1 MASKF
6 NILDLMNPATREQ
19 INQGTAAGFKEITLE
34 YNEIVK
40 TEHNSYTM
48 DELQELAT
56 GILLG
61 GLQEPLVLGLVE
73 GKYLLSSGHRR
84 LAAIE
89 ILVAEGHEEF
99 KMVPCR
105 YKAQSMIE
113 FRMAILIGNTFNRK
127 MTDFDIMTQARQW
140 KEVLTQ
146 AKKEKVIILER
157 GERIREY
164 VAEIL
169 KEPPE
174 KIKQLQAIDNNA
186 VDSVKEEFAK
196 GTLGTTAAYTASSLP
211 EDKQE
216 EIAAR
221 AAAGQDV
228 KCDEIRQQ
236 TEKKKR
242 DKVEELKIPDAS
254 DTDTTEEEKENA
266 KKLHALKMLEKYYIY
281 LNEEEVGILER
292 MLEDCKR
299 RKREY
304 AIEEG

>member
-1 MASKF
+1 MSKF
-6 NILDLMNPATREQ
+6 NILDLMNEKTREQ
-19 INQGTAAGFKEITLE
+19 INQGTAAGFQEITLE
-34 YNEIVK
+34 YTNIVK

-48 DELQELAT
+48 SELEELAT

-105 YKAQSMIE
+105 YKVQSMIE
-113 FRMAILIGNTFNRK
+113 FKMAILIGNTFNRK
-127 MTDFDIMTQARQW
+127 MTDFDLMNQAKQW
-140 KEVLTQ
+140 KEVLNQ
-146 AKKEKVIILER
+146 AKKEKVIVLER
-157 GERIREY
+157 GERIRDY

-186 VDSVKEEFAK
+186 TASVKEEFAK
-196 GTLGTTAAYTASSLP
+196 GNLGTTAAYAASSLP

-216 EIAAR
+216 EIAAK

-228 KCDEIRQQ
+228 KCDEIRRQ
-236 TEKKKR
+236 TEKKKT
-242 DKVEELKIPDAS
+242 DKAEELKAANAS
-254 DTDTTEEEKENA
+254 DTATTEEEKENA

-281 LNEEEVGILER
+281 LNDEEVGILER

>member
-6 NILDLMNPATREQ
+6 SILDLMNEKTREQ
-19 INQGTAAGFKEITLE
+19 INQGTAAGFREIILE
-34 YNEIVK
+34 YTEIVK
-40 TEHNSYTM
+40 TEHNCYTM
-48 DELQELAT
+48 EELQELAT

-61 GLQEPLVLGLVE
+61 GLQEPLVLGLVD

-99 KMVPCR
+99 RMIPCR
-105 YKAQSMIE
+105 YKIQSMIE

-127 MTDFDIMTQARQW
+127 MTDFDVMNQARQW

-146 AKKEKVIILER
+146 AKKEKVIVLDH

-186 VDSVKEEFAK
+186 VESVKEEFAK
-196 GTLGTTAAYTASSLP
+196 GNLKTTAAYVASNLP

-242 DKVEELKIPDAS
+242 DKAEELKTPEIS
-254 DTDTTEEEKENA
+254 DTDTAEEERQNA
-266 KKLHALKMLEKYYIY
+266 GKLHALKMLEKYYIY
-281 LNEEEVGILER
+281 LSEEEVGILGR

>member
-1 MASKF
+1 MSNKF
-6 NILDLMNPATREQ
+6 NVLDLMNEKTREQ

-34 YNEIVK
+34 YTEIIK

-56 GILLG
+56 GILMG

-73 GKYLLSSGHRR
+73 GRYLLSSGHRR

-89 ILVAEGHEEF
+89 ILIAEGHEEF

-105 YKAQSMIE
+105 YKIQSMIE
-113 FRMAILIGNTFNRK
+113 FKMAILIGNTFNRK

-146 AKKEKVIILER
+146 AKKEKVMVLER
-157 GERIREY
+157 GERIRDY
-164 VAEIL
+164 IAEIL

-174 KIKQLQAIDNNA
+174 KIKQIQAIDNNA
-186 VDSVKEEFAK
+186 TDSVKKEFAE
-196 GTLGTTAAYTASSLP
+196 GTLGTTAAYMISSLP
-211 EDKQE
+211 KDKQE
-216 EIAAR
+216 EIAAK

-236 TEKKKR
+236 TEKKKK
-242 DKVEELKIPDAS
+242 DKAEELKAPDAS
-254 DTDTTEEEKENA
+254 DTNTTEKERENA
-266 KKLHALKMLEKYYIY
+266 KKLHALKALEKYYIY
-281 LNEEEVGILER
+281 LNDEEEGILER

>member
-1 MASKF
+1 MGRF
-6 NILDLMNPATREQ
+6 NILDLMNDKTREE
-19 INQGTAAGFKEITLE
+19 INQGTAAGFQEITLE
-34 YNEIVK
+34 YTDIVK

-48 DELQELAT
+48 EDLQELAT
-56 GILLG
+56 GILMG
-61 GLQEPLVLGLVE
+61 GLQEPLVLGLVD

-89 ILVAEGHEEF
+89 ILVEEGHEEF
-99 KMVPCR
+99 KKVPCR
-105 YKAQSMIE
+105 YKVQSMIE

-127 MTDFDIMTQARQW
+127 MTDFDLMNQARQW

-157 GERIREY
+157 GERIRDY

-186 VDSVKEEFAK
+186 TEAVKEEFKK
-196 GTLGTTAAYTASSLP
+196 GNLGTTAAYAASSLP

-216 EIAAR
+216 EIAEK

-236 TEKKKR
+236 TEKKKK
-242 DKVEELKIPDAS
+242 DKEEELKAASAS

-266 KKLHALKMLEKYYIY
+266 RKLHALKMLEKYYIY
-281 LNEEEVGILER
+281 LNDEEIGILER

>member
-1 MASKF
+1 MGKF
-6 NILDLMNPATREQ
+6 NILDIMNEKTREQ
-19 INQGTAAGFKEITLE
+19 INQGTAAGFREITLE
-34 YNEIVK
+34 YNDIVK

-48 DELQELAT
+48 DDLQELAT
-56 GILLG
+56 GILMG
-61 GLQEPLVLGLVE
+61 GLQEPLVVGLVD

-89 ILVAEGHEEF
+89 ILVKEGHEEF

-105 YKAQSMIE
+105 YKVQSMIE

-127 MTDFDIMTQARQW
+127 MTDFDLMNQARQW

-146 AKKEKVIILER
+146 AKKEKVIALER
-157 GERIREY
+157 GDRIRDY

-196 GTLGTTAAYTASSLP
+196 GNLKTTVAYAASRLP

-216 EIAAR
+216 DIAAR

-236 TEKKKR
+236 TEKKKK
-242 DKVEELKIPDAS
+242 DKAEELKAADAS

-266 KKLHALKMLEKYYIY
+266 RKLHAIKMLEKYYTY
-281 LNEEEVGILER
+281 LNDEEVGILER

>member
-1 MASKF
+1 MVNKF
-6 NILDLMNPATREQ
+6 NILDLMNEETRAR

-34 YNEIVK
+34 YTEIVK

-56 GILLG
+56 GILMG

-89 ILVAEGHEEF
+89 ILVAEGYDEF

-105 YKAQSMIE
+105 YKAQSMTE
-113 FRMAILIGNTFNRK
+113 FRMAILIGNTFNRR

-146 AKKEKVIILER
+146 AKKEKVIVLER
-157 GERIREY
+157 GERIRNY

-196 GTLGTTAAYTASSLP
+196 GTLRTTAAYAASSLP
-211 EDKQE
+211 EDRQE
-216 EIAAR
+216 EIAAK

-236 TEKKKR
+236 TEKKKMG
-242 DKVEELKIPDAS
+242 KEELKRPDAS
-254 DTDTTEEEKENA
+254 DTDTAEEEKENA
-266 KKLHALKMLEKYYIY
+266 KKLHTLKMLEKYYIY
-281 LNEEEVGILER
+281 LSDEEVGILSR